1 MLYSL
6 TSGTF
11 TLVPDFTKA
20 NENAALNS
28 LKSKCEAAK
37 PLGMIRCDAS
47 ELLVVYDGAQ
57 RNLPGNLMN

>member
-28 LKSKCEAAK
+28 LKVKCEAAR
-37 PLGMIRCDAS
+37 PLGMVRCDAS
-47 ELLVVYDGAQ
+47 ELLVVYDGA
-57 RNLPGNLMN
+57 